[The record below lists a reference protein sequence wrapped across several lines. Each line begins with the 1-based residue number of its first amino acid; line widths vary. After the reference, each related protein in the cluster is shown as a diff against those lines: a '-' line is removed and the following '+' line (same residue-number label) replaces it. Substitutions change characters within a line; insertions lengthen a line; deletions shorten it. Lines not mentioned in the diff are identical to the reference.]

1 MMLHGMST
9 DFTLTPHA
17 DYAHVQLAREYEITP
32 GGSTALTRAISDAC
46 TRQGLRRVLI
56 EGTIARR
63 QMGTMDSFG
72 LGSLAGSML
81 TGISLACCFYGY
93 TPDEKTAF
101 FKDVAQNRGVRIEF
115 FNDREAALR
124 WLGVGPACPG
134 SQL

>member
-1 MMLHGMST
+1 MST
-9 DFTLTPHA
+9 DVTLTPHR
-17 DYAHVQLAREYEITP
+17 DYGHVELAAGYEIKPDGT
-32 GGSTALTRAISDAC
+32 TALTLAISDLC
-46 TRQGLRRVLI
+46 TRQGQRRVLI

-93 TPDEKTAF
+93 TPDQQTQF

-115 FNDREAALR
+115 FDNRDAALR
-124 WLGVGPACPG
+124 WLGVGPG
-134 SQL
+134 H